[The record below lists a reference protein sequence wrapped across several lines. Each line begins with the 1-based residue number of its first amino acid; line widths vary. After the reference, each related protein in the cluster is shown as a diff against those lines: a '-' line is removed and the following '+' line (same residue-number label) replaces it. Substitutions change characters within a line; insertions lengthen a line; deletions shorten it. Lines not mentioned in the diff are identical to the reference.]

1 MRKLVSV
8 IVLALAVA
16 AIAAAKPRI
25 PSMREEV
32 ASALEQYSPKEI
44 GALTVGELEQIA
56 EKVALAHRKASFVP
70 RSAMMSMMM
79 PGMGQFANG
88 DRVGG
93 ALFAGANLAIAAGSI
108 AAAWL
113 LLPADVQPQ
122 SLFII
127 PVGDIKPRL
136 ETHTPLE
143 YLPAFGAMAGG
154 MLLDGI
160 LRAASA
166 RHAASLARRNIAE
179 GKLDFSPEAGAVGP
193 GFMMGMRVR
202 VKR

>member
-8 IVLALAVA
+8 VVLALAVA
-16 AIAAAKPRI
+16 AVAAAKPRI
-25 PSMREEV
+25 PSMQEEV

-56 EKVALAHRKASFVP
+56 QKVALAHRKASFVSH
-70 RSAMMSMMM
+70 SAMMSMMM
-79 PGMGQFANG
+79 PGMGQVANG

-127 PVGDIKPRL
+127 PVGDITPRL

-160 LRAASA
+160 LRVASA

-179 GKLDFSPEAGAVGP
+179 GKLDFSPEAGVVGP
-193 GFMMGMRVR
+193 GFMMGMRDR